1 MNKIKE
7 YIEKIF
13 EEIKLI
19 DEKENK
25 KSWVL
30 KLNYK
35 FIFCSQSR

>member
-1 MNKIKE
+1 VLNMNKIKE

-25 KSWVL
+25 KS
-30 KLNYK
+30 
-35 FIFCSQSR
+35 

>member
-1 MNKIKE
+1 VRVLNMNKIKE

-25 KSWVL
+25 KS
-30 KLNYK
+30 
-35 FIFCSQSR
+35 